1 MSTNSML
8 LYRMHNMYFMHISI
22 LDLGFSKMLY
32 SWYINNH
39 FLLEMGPRKSSLIY
53 KV

>member
-1 MSTNSML
+1 MSTNATF
-8 LYRMHNMYFMHISI
+8 LYRMHKMYFMHISI
-22 LDLGFSKMLY
+22 LDLGFSKILY
-32 SWYINNH
+32 SWCISNN